1 MFNWI
6 QQFLTERSFKVK
18 VWNEESE
25 SYNIE
30 CGVPLGSVI
39 SPILFIIM
47 INNICNGIDLGI
59 GAALY
64 ADDGTLWKYIQTNYF
79 HIYRRIKGT
88 RIWGDRYRNIYS
100 RIRNKHIQKIIK

>member
-18 VWNEESE
+18 VGNEVSE

-30 CGVPLGSVI
+30 CGVPQGSVI
-39 SPILFIIM
+39 SPILFNIM
-47 INNICNGIDLGI
+47 INDIFYGIDLGI

-64 ADDGTLWKYIQTNYF
+64 ADDGTLWK
-79 HIYRRIKGT
+79 RG
-88 RIWGDRYRNIYS
+88 RNIDY
-100 RIRNKHIQKIIK
+100 ITDVLQKAITEVERCP